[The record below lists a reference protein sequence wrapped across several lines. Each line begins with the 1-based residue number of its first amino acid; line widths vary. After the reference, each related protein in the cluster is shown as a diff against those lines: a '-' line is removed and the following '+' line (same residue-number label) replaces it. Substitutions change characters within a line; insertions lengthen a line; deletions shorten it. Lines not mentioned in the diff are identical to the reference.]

1 MKYSEDTATGDTGEY
16 FLAYTVSRVLE
27 WPCRLFDIDIGI
39 DAQIEV
45 LDDDRHSMGQF
56 IAVQVKTT
64 KDKDKSKV
72 SVESKHIEYWA
83 SLDIPVII
91 AFVNLSRQ
99 KVYVRSFEDFN
110 GSQTIHFSEEHEL
123 NCPDI
128 KKSLRLLSYSKVKNK
143 IITDLAKITSTIRRL
158 LSELTSERVHEIQD
172 CDHYI
177 DMIGDFE
184 SIKNDLHEVKV
195 TLDPI
200 HPLIGNCNYKLV
212 LDDYFH
218 ARDTYIYFLRKW
230 SLTEYNDSEVSK
242 FESEYGRYY
251 SYLELSV

>member
-1 MKYSEDTATGDTGEY
+1 M
-16 FLAYTVSRVLE
+16 
-27 WPCRLFDIDIGI
+27 
-39 DAQIEV
+39 
-45 LDDDRHSMGQF
+45 
-56 IAVQVKTT
+56 
-64 KDKDKSKV
+64 
-72 SVESKHIEYWA
+72 
-83 SLDIPVII
+83 
-91 AFVNLSRQ
+91 
-99 KVYVRSFEDFN
+99 
-110 GSQTIHFSEEHEL
+110 
-123 NCPDI
+123 
-128 KKSLRLLSYSKVKNK
+128 KNK